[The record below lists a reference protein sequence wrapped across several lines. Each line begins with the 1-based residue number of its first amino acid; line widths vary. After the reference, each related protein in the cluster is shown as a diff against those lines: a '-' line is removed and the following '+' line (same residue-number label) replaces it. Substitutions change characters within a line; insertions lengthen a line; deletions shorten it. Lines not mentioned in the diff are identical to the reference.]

1 MSYEDSKV
9 ASFFF
14 ENGNVYIHIF
24 WLEFHQGIG
33 SGGACCVTALIQD
46 KEVVVSNVGDC
57 RAVLCRGGKAEVLTK
72 DHRAGQE
79 DERRR
84 IEDKV
89 YFLVCIIDI
98 SVIVRTVEIIMVA
111 IPDAGRIC
119 AASQGSLESSW
130 YTCCF

>member
-1 MSYEDSKV
+1 MLFS
-9 ASFFF
+9 
-14 ENGNVYIHIF
+14 ENGNAYIRIF

-33 SGGACCVTALIQD
+33 SGACCVTALIQD

-57 RAVLCRGGKAEVLTK
+57 RAVLCRDGKAQVLTK

-89 YFLVCIIDI
+89 FLCLYV
-98 SVIVRTVEIIMVA
+98 
-111 IPDAGRIC
+111 
-119 AASQGSLESSW
+119 
-130 YTCCF
+130 